1 MGNGAT
7 NIVQDKVHLCQANGC
22 AGLFYAISTQV
33 HLLALSLVLFN
44 IMGSLNEHTAT
55 TTGWVENPTL
65 SRRKDFNHVTDNR
78 CRGEEFTAALPFGQC
93 KFAQEVFINLT
104 EDVKLYIRRNIL
116 KVLQELCQYERI
128 IFAVNAVINI
138 LWKSIFQFSG
148 VFLNRFHS
156 FLHLLGKIF
165 AFRQIQQPIISSFFR
180 QIETAFF
187 DSDFMDRAFHTST
200 LDRIKLFLDL
210 RFELAIFYIC
220 KSQENQTENR
230 FGVFGGLQTRIST

>member
-7 NIVQDKVHLCQANGC
+7 NIVKDKVHLCQANGC
-22 AGLFYAISTQV
+22 ARLFHAISTQI
-33 HLLALSLVLFN
+33 HLFALSLVLFN
-44 IMGSLNEHTAT
+44 IMGSLNEHTAA
-55 TTGWVENPTL
+55 TTGGVENLTL
-65 SRRKDFNHVTDNR
+65 SRRKNFNHVADNG
-78 CRGEEFTAALPFGQC
+78 CGCEELTTALTFGQC
-93 KFAQEVFINLT
+93 KFTQEVFVYLA
-104 EDVKLYIRRNIL
+104 EDVQFHIRRNVL
-116 KVLQELCQYERI
+116 EVLQELCQYERI

-138 LWKSIFQFSG
+138 FWQSIFQFSG
-148 VFLNRFHS
+148 VFLDRFHS

-200 LDRIKLFLDL
+200 LDRIKLCLDL
-210 RFELAIFYIC
+210 GFELAIFYIC